1 MRTTI
6 GILGALLALGLIT
19 SPASAACEGTAET
32 SARGERSD
40 MISEEP
46 SAMIPDNEFA
56 GVPDR
61 LIGQVLA
68 VDIEQGSLL
77 LGTDAGAIALRGS
90 PDQMQGL
97 EVGDTIEVVL
107 DESLERP
114 EQI

>member
-19 SPASAACEGTAET
+19 SPASAACEGTAE
-32 SARGERSD
+32 D

-46 SAMIPDNEFA
+46 SGMIPDNEFA

>member
-32 SARGERSD
+32 SALGESSD

-61 LIGQVLA
+61 LVGQVLA
-68 VDIEQGSLL
+68 LDVEQGSLL

-90 PDQMQGL
+90 PEQMEGL
-97 EVGDTIEVVL
+97 EIGDTVEVVL